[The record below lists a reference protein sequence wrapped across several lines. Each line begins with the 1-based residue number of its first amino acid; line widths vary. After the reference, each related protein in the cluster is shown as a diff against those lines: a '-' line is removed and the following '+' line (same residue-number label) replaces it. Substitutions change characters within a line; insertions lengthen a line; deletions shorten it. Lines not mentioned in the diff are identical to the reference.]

1 MQQTLRLYDAR
12 KRRVLSSR
20 DTARSMAPEIRN
32 LLLSEADSE
41 ENLTVDLTD
50 VATVTPSFFD
60 ELLHVVKN
68 NTPADHLGTTLFDMV
83 NTPEQQAV
91 RFRAVCRVHG
101 LNMVEVGPDHWRI
114 SKA

>member
-1 MQQTLRLYDAR
+1 MQQTLRLYDTR

-20 DTARSMAPEIRN
+20 DTARSLVPEIIN
-32 LLLSEADSE
+32 LLSEADSD
-41 ENLTVDLTD
+41 ENLTVDLVD
-50 VATVTPSFFD
+50 VATVAPSFFD
-60 ELLHVVKN
+60 EFLHVVKN
-68 NTPADHLGTTLFDMV
+68 NTPADHLGTTLLDMV

-114 SKA
+114 SKQ

>member
-1 MQQTLRLYDAR
+1 MQQTLRLYDTR

-20 DTARSMAPEIRN
+20 DTARSMAPEIIN
-32 LLLSEADSE
+32 LLSEADSD
-41 ENLTVDLTD
+41 ENLTVDLVD
-50 VATVTPSFFD
+50 VATVAPSFFD
-60 ELLHVVKN
+60 EFLHVVKN
-68 NTPADHLGTTLFDMV
+68 NTPADHLGTTLLDMV

-114 SKA
+114 SKQ

>member
-1 MQQTLRLYDAR
+1 MQQTLRLYDTR

-32 LLLSEADSE
+32 LLSGPDSE
-41 ENLTVDLTD
+41 ENLTVDLID
-50 VATVTPSFFD
+50 MATVTPSFFD
-60 ELLHVVKN
+60 ELLHVVKK
-68 NTPADHLGTTLFDMV
+68 NTPTDHLGTTLFDMV

-101 LNMVEVGPDHWRI
+101 LKMVEVGPDHWRI

>member
-1 MQQTLRLYDAR
+1 MQQTLRLYDTR

-20 DTARSMAPEIRN
+20 DTARSLVPEIIN
-32 LLLSEADSE
+32 LLSEADSD
-41 ENLTVDLTD
+41 ENLTVDLVD
-50 VATVTPSFFD
+50 VATVAPSFFD
-60 ELLHVVKN
+60 EFLHVVKN
-68 NTPADHLGTTLFDMV
+68 NIPADHLGTTLLDMV

-114 SKA
+114 SKQ

>member
-1 MQQTLRLYDAR
+1 MPTLNLYDTT
-12 KRRVLSSR
+12 KRRALSSR
-20 DTARSMAPEIRN
+20 ETARSIAPHINDVLENGDGSLTIDLANMAAVGPG
-32 LLLSEADSE
+32 
-41 ENLTVDLTD
+41 
-50 VATVTPSFFD
+50 FFD
-60 ELLHVVKN
+60 EFLHVVKN

-114 SKA
+114 SRQ

>member
-1 MQQTLRLYDAR
+1 MQQTLRLYDTK

-20 DTARSMAPEIRN
+20 DTARSMASEIRN
-32 LLLSEADSE
+32 LMPEADSE
-41 ENLTVDLTD
+41 ENLTVDLID
-50 VATVTPSFFD
+50 VATVAPGFFD
-60 ELLHVVKN
+60 EFLHVVKN
-68 NTPADHLGTTLFDMV
+68 NTPADHLSTILFDMV

-114 SKA
+114 SRL

>member
-1 MQQTLRLYDAR
+1 M
-12 KRRVLSSR
+12 
-20 DTARSMAPEIRN
+20 
-32 LLLSEADSE
+32 
-41 ENLTVDLTD
+41 TVDLANM
-50 VATVTPSFFD
+50 ATVAPGFFD
-60 ELLHVVKN
+60 EFLHVVKD
-68 NTPADHLGTTLFDMV
+68 NTPDDHLSPTLFDMV